1 MNEEVNDINDINMLL
16 ENEQQKNKIDSWN
29 KIDKTMKIQKL
40 HKFAEKYGRESGL
53 PVKEIKALKQ
63 FFIQCL
69 DNNKLL
75 KTKDV
80 SYDKEKQEINSIPA
94 LFFNTSQKKFTLR
107 LHEKHV
113 STLKSLTPKRL
124 TEKNKKTKEDIE
136 NIVHEKS
143 DISGNTDV

>member
-1 MNEEVNDINDINMLL
+1 MNEEINDINDINKLL
-16 ENEQQKNKIDSWN
+16 ENEQQKNKIESWN

-40 HKFAEKYGRESGL
+40 HKFAEKYGKDSGL

-75 KTKDV
+75 KTKEV
-80 SYDKEKQEINSIPA
+80 SYDKDKQEITNIPS
-94 LFFNTSQKKFTLR
+94 LFFNASQKKFTLR
-107 LHEKHV
+107 LNEKHV

-124 TEKNKKTKEDIE
+124 TEKNKKTKELVDNE
-136 NIVHEKS
+136 S
-143 DISGNTDV
+143 DISGNSNL